1 MNEWLGV
8 FAIAGIVFLIIF
20 PVVVL
25 FDFYWSTPKRLK
37 EVKIELSRIADALEE
52 QNRLAQI
59 KHQNDVI
66 NNENQKQK

>member
-59 KHQNDVI
+59 KHQNNIID
-66 NNENQKQK
+66 NENQTQK